1 MKLQNYR
8 ECLSLYINCWETG
21 NGCTLNCCFL
31 WQRNYQWG
39 STGECAIELKSKW
52 PRKGAENVMIN
63 FVNDTKAYKAVKKES
78 FLGRIAGGPYETLTR
93 LKWQMKFSVSVKLC
107 VEKIQS

>member
-1 MKLQNYR
+1 
-8 ECLSLYINCWETG
+8 
-21 NGCTLNCCFL
+21 
-31 WQRNYQWG
+31 
-39 STGECAIELKSKW
+39 
-52 PRKGAENVMIN
+52 MIN